1 MFLRKSRSI
10 EALHAK
16 ARKDDDAVSVTSK
29 KSARSLLP
37 KRSLRFLRGRR
48 SEHEPMPTSSADTS
62 LASAPD
68 LSPMPQGERPNA
80 GLGIL
85 HPGDTSL
92 PGGPAAQPLNDAAFF
107 SEARIAGLGMRLP
120 PQHRLGSTPE
130 LPQTPKQGQDALVEQ
145 GGPQATSPGVDL
157 HSLRFQSPNAYAAG
171 RSALAN
177 SSSPARLYKPP
188 QQAEAPTPPAPAPV
202 SPTGQGAA
210 GAAAGAAAS
219 TSPAASAPPAAS
231 PSNDAVT
238 QAQRQYANAMRM
250 QMESAVRRSE
260 ASDQST
266 HTWIAQGRTSMETDL
281 QHTATAPAA
290 ATQPAA
296 APAAAQPPAPAGAA
310 APPASVPA
318 PIPAPIPTS
327 TPTSVPPSA
336 PPSVPTSA
344 PPATYPS
351 SQPAAAPAAAPP
363 ATQPAAPAAALPQA
377 STPVVRRA
385 QAPASSTNA
394 DGAHT
399 AYPVWYEGSDQAHAE
414 PVPAADEAELI
425 ASERA
430 AHSGVAMP
438 QLHVARL
445 GELGAPIDSEVSPS
459 GSSMRGV
466 ALGSG
471 PSSAAPPVTVVST
484 ESMLGPSLLLYDD
497 AAVASAPEA
506 TGTAVAWTYDDWFLS
521 SSAPWVSPGDDVT
534 AVVASLREPPPP
546 GAAAQHTL
554 ALAVFCSALRA
565 AADGTRVYDV
575 ASCVPREP
583 GEAVSLADADAA
595 AGVQPVTTR
604 ARNAALFAPNRHV
617 VLAATPR
624 RLVAEMTSGSS
635 PGLMEDVLVAYRTYF
650 NAQRLQELLF
660 SRADWAVRKLAQAP
674 VRATAVR
681 VLRSTQSALA
691 HWFEHYYA
699 EDYAPD
705 APLEERLV
713 AFAMQHAQRSA
724 HLDLA
729 GSDVEVREGAVA
741 LWHLVQAH
749 ARPELLPASAAPD
762 AAPLRSSPSL
772 HKVRSL
778 TRLWGRE
785 RRDDAPASAPAGRV
799 RKNSVRGASHVRA
812 ASNASAASASSSP
825 HGHARKASGG
835 ASLWESPVSKAE
847 SVLRRGRRS
856 LRRRTR
862 ADDAEGD
869 ASDAEGELLVAD
881 DAETASP
888 AEHDA
893 ALAQLEAQLDGRPV
907 GGEVQRTRDGPI
919 QWIPAHANASWR
931 DARRLSMRIA
941 ARPTATP
948 TLPAGW
954 AQRGTLLL
962 TQRSET
968 IARQLTALEKQ
979 LLALVHWTELAD
991 LSWDHHA
998 VQQEQWQREYQEYV
1012 TWRISHAGPATP
1024 EARAP
1029 PVPKQAATH
1038 LLVAR
1043 FNRACAWVASHIVT
1057 TLDADERV
1065 AVVCKWIRIAWD
1077 CYMLGNH
1084 ATLCQILFGLQS
1096 PWVARL
1102 EATWQRVGAWE
1113 MRVFDALRRFTSPR
1127 DQFSQL
1133 RQATLA
1139 TLAGSG
1145 EGSRV
1150 YVPFLGTFV
1159 SDLSA
1164 NDALSLYIET
1174 NLQPSMVPFYDDQEL
1189 SQSWDTLL
1197 NLYRLR
1203 IKAMI
1208 VRDFQ
1213 ALQEHAA
1220 RIADVVM
1227 DLPLLA
1233 EALQLDTL
1241 PAAQIQSASLALE
1254 P

>member
-1 MFLRKSRSI
+1 MNSREI
-10 EALHAK
+10 
-16 ARKDDDAVSVTSK
+16 
-29 KSARSLLP
+29 
-37 KRSLRFLRGRR
+37 
-48 SEHEPMPTSSADTS
+48 
-62 LASAPD
+62 
-68 LSPMPQGERPNA
+68 GEN
-80 GLGIL
+80 GW
-85 HPGDTSL
+85 
-92 PGGPAAQPLNDAAFF
+92 
-107 SEARIAGLGMRLP
+107 
-120 PQHRLGSTPE
+120 
-130 LPQTPKQGQDALVEQ
+130 
-145 GGPQATSPGVDL
+145 
-157 HSLRFQSPNAYAAG
+157 
-171 RSALAN
+171 
-177 SSSPARLYKPP
+177 
-188 QQAEAPTPPAPAPV
+188 
-202 SPTGQGAA
+202 
-210 GAAAGAAAS
+210 
-219 TSPAASAPPAAS
+219 
-231 PSNDAVT
+231 
-238 QAQRQYANAMRM
+238 
-250 QMESAVRRSE
+250 ES
-260 ASDQST
+260 
-266 HTWIAQGRTSMETDL
+266 
-281 QHTATAPAA
+281 
-290 ATQPAA
+290 
-296 APAAAQPPAPAGAA
+296 
-310 APPASVPA
+310 
-318 PIPAPIPTS
+318 IPA
-327 TPTSVPPSA
+327 
-336 PPSVPTSA
+336 
-344 PPATYPS
+344 
-351 SQPAAAPAAAPP
+351 
-363 ATQPAAPAAALPQA
+363 
-377 STPVVRRA
+377 
-385 QAPASSTNA
+385 
-394 DGAHT
+394 
-399 AYPVWYEGSDQAHAE
+399 
-414 PVPAADEAELI
+414 
-425 ASERA
+425 
-430 AHSGVAMP
+430 
-438 QLHVARL
+438 
-445 GELGAPIDSEVSPS
+445 
-459 GSSMRGV
+459 
-466 ALGSG
+466 
-471 PSSAAPPVTVVST
+471 
-484 ESMLGPSLLLYDD
+484 
-497 AAVASAPEA
+497 
-506 TGTAVAWTYDDWFLS
+506 
-521 SSAPWVSPGDDVT
+521 
-534 AVVASLREPPPP
+534 
-546 GAAAQHTL
+546 
-554 ALAVFCSALRA
+554 
-565 AADGTRVYDV
+565 
-575 ASCVPREP
+575 
-583 GEAVSLADADAA
+583 
-595 AGVQPVTTR
+595 
-604 ARNAALFAPNRHV
+604 
-617 VLAATPR
+617 
-624 RLVAEMTSGSS
+624 
-635 PGLMEDVLVAYRTYF
+635 
-650 NAQRLQELLF
+650 
-660 SRADWAVRKLAQAP
+660 
-674 VRATAVR
+674 
-681 VLRSTQSALA
+681 
-691 HWFEHYYA
+691 
-699 EDYAPD
+699 
-705 APLEERLV
+705 
-713 AFAMQHAQRSA
+713 
-724 HLDLA
+724 
-729 GSDVEVREGAVA
+729 
-741 LWHLVQAH
+741 
-749 ARPELLPASAAPD
+749 
-762 AAPLRSSPSL
+762 
-772 HKVRSL
+772 
-778 TRLWGRE
+778 
-785 RRDDAPASAPAGRV
+785 
-799 RKNSVRGASHVRA
+799 
-812 ASNASAASASSSP
+812 
-825 HGHARKASGG
+825 
-835 ASLWESPVSKAE
+835 
-847 SVLRRGRRS
+847 
-856 LRRRTR
+856 
-862 ADDAEGD
+862 
-869 ASDAEGELLVAD
+869 ELLVAD

-919 QWIPAHANASWR
+919 QWIPAHANASWH

>member
-16 ARKDDDAVSVTSK
+16 ARKDDDAVSLTSK

-48 SEHEPMPTSSADTS
+48 SEHEPMPANSADTS

-68 LSPMPQGERPNA
+68 LSPVPTGERPNA

-85 HPGDTSL
+85 NPGDTAL
-92 PGGPAAQPLNDAAFF
+92 PGGPAAQPLSNAAFF
-107 SEARIAGLGMRLP
+107 SETRVAGLGMRLP
-120 PQHRLGSTPE
+120 PQHRLGGTPE
-130 LPQTPKQGQDALVEQ
+130 LPQTPNQAQDPLVEQ
-145 GGPQATSPGVDL
+145 GGTQSGSPGVDL

-177 SSSPARLYKPP
+177 PSSPARLYKPP
-188 QQAEAPTPPAPAPV
+188 QQTEPPTSAATTSMPSV
-202 SPTGQGAA
+202 GQGAA
-210 GAAAGAAAS
+210 VTAAPTS
-219 TSPAASAPPAAS
+219 TPPATSAPASAPAAVS
-231 PSNDAVT
+231 APDATT
-238 QAQRQYANAMRM
+238 QAQQQYSNAMRAQM
-250 QMESAVRRSE
+250 QSGAPHSDASE
-260 ASDQST
+260 PSS
-266 HTWIAQGRTSMETDL
+266 HVWIAQGRTSMETDL
-281 QHTATAPAA
+281 QHTAAAPAVMTMPTA
-290 ATQPAA
+290 ATVPAVPVTTQAAPSVAATPPRDAA
-296 APAAAQPPAPAGAA
+296 APSAP
-310 APPASVPA
+310 VPA
-318 PIPAPIPTS
+318 VPVRHS
-327 TPTSVPPSA
+327 TPP
-336 PPSVPTSA
+336 
-344 PPATYPS
+344 
-351 SQPAAAPAAAPP
+351 QAAGPR
-363 ATQPAAPAAALPQA
+363 QA
-377 STPVVRRA
+377 STPVVG
-385 QAPASSTNA
+385 PARTSSDA
-394 DGAHT
+394 KGPHS
-399 AYPVWYEGSDQAHAE
+399 AYPVWYEGRAQT
-414 PVPAADEAELI
+414 PAAPVSMPDEAELV

-430 AHSGVAMP
+430 AHSGVPMP
-438 QLHVARL
+438 QLHIARL
-445 GELGAPIDSEVSPS
+445 GELGAPVDPDASQSS
-459 GSSMRGV
+459 ASMRGV

-471 PSSAAPPVTVVST
+471 PPSAAPPVVVVSADN
-484 ESMLGPSLLLYDD
+484 MLGTSLLLYDD
-497 AAVASAPEA
+497 ASVANARDA
-506 TGTAVAWTYDDWFLS
+506 AGTAVAWTYDDWFLS
-521 SSAPWVSPGDDVT
+521 SSAPWVSPGEDIT
-534 AVVASLREPPPP
+534 AVVGSLREPPPD

-554 ALAVFCSALRA
+554 ALAVFCSALRP
-565 AADGTRVYDV
+565 AADGSRVYDV
-575 ASCVPREP
+575 ASRVPREP
-583 GEAVSLADADAA
+583 GEAASLADADAA

-650 NAQRLQELLF
+650 NAQRLQDLLF

-674 VRATAVR
+674 VRATAAR
-681 VLRSTQSALA
+681 VLRSTQHALA

-705 APLEERLV
+705 ASLEERLV
-713 AFAMQHAQRSA
+713 EFAMQHAQRAA

-729 GSDVEVREGAVA
+729 GSDVEVRDGAVA
-741 LWHLVQAH
+741 LWHLVQAR
-749 ARPELLPASAAPD
+749 ARPELLPSSTAPD

-785 RRDDAPASAPAGRV
+785 RKDDAPTSAPTSRT
-799 RKNSVRGASHVRA
+799 RKGSVRGASHMRV
-812 ASNASAASASSSP
+812 ASNASAASLSSSP

-856 LRRRTR
+856 LRRRAR
-862 ADDAEGD
+862 ADDAEAD
-869 ASDAEGELLVAD
+869 ASDGEGELLVAD
-881 DAETASP
+881 EAETAGP

-893 ALAQLEAQLDGRPV
+893 ALAQLEAHLDGRPV
-907 GGEVQRTRDGPI
+907 GGEVQRARDGPI
-919 QWIPAHANASWR
+919 QWIPEHANASWR
-931 DARRLSMRIA
+931 DAQRLSVHAA
-941 ARPTATP
+941 ARPDTTP

-979 LLALVHWTELAD
+979 LLSLVHWTELAD

-998 VQQEQWQREYQEYV
+998 VQQEQRQREYQEYV
-1012 TWRISHAGPATP
+1012 TWRISHAGAAAP
-1024 EARAP
+1024 EARA

-1057 TLDADERV
+1057 TRDAEERA

-1102 EATWQRVGAWE
+1102 EATWRSVGAWE

-1139 TLAGSG
+1139 TLAGHS
-1145 EGSRV
+1145 EGIRV

-1159 SDLSA
+1159 SDLST
-1164 NDALSLYIET
+1164 NDALALYIET

-1220 RIADVVM
+1220 RIPDVAM
-1227 DLPLLA
+1227 ELPLLA